1 MATHIPH
8 TRFARRPVFDR
19 RLRDGAWWREN
30 RRLSDQLGRFFAFWP
45 EAEGRIARVLYS
57 PPDWEDHPRS
67 VAVPGRMVKTGSFP
81 GDDTHQLTLSLLD
94 GSRRSITVIAAET
107 PVSDA
112 EEILDVVRGFEEAN
126 RRPSYAAAEQQ
137 PGWENGDGHL

>member
-19 RLRDGAWWREN
+19 RLPDGAWWREN

-81 GDDTHQLTLSLLD
+81 GDDTHQLALSLLD
-94 GSRRSITVIAAET
+94 GSRRSITVITPET
-107 PVSDA
+107 SVRDA
-112 EEILDVVRGFEEAN
+112 RKILDDVRGLEADF
-126 RRPSYAAAEQQ
+126 RPSCAPAEQQ
-137 PGWENGDGHL
+137 PGWENEGGHL